1 MYSSLPFIIGFA
13 GLIAVW
19 AFSLPRNSRYR
30 MLPLVYL
37 IFGITVFFYS
47 FLRVFPEVLSS
58 LEGLFGDN
66 PQNKQFFILY
76 FNAGFIV
83 TFAVFMAFFRAG
95 GWACR
100 IVVRSQKKTKF
111 FAALKKICSNEAV
124 NGDYSR
130 SKDKKI
136 PFGYR
141 KGLQNKILMNP
152 EFKIWGIFL
161 NILALFF
168 IIASLVA
175 HVVAPQGLLDS
186 TVLKYPVLLTLTFMV
201 TGLYFSGLCR
211 ESRTKLTSE
220 DGSGGLSGKCGD
232 LYDSIG
238 KVFRCSILFASGLNS
253 NKAKYF
259 ADQSSLITDQRLV
272 AIIRATSGYFPRGF
286 SEMHRKLLEALWRGK
301 DLLVVAGMY
310 DEISPILFSGIQY
323 DIQRLNRIVVFTSSL
338 QGSRQR
344 KEEEAWLSRWLEDG
358 SIYSKNA
365 IAMVGFENFTG
376 QEDVLITSPHE
387 LLLKRLDSET
397 VREWVE
403 QVSKIIVL
411 NIDES
416 VFSNILPAASILRI
430 LRDICGEDLQMIYL
444 TDDYDASVKVVA
456 RAYLGG
462 HPEKYTFRGKKPES
476 YCYRFFDLNDSSNYL
491 TALGG
496 ISAYVAPENS
506 LAAFMLSSGV
516 YSVQLQG
523 FNKTAWNEFVSRMD
537 DVELGSLN
545 RGAYS
550 SNVEIRTRPMLGK
563 ISDAAIIISRD
574 DSYNLPLTLS
584 KTLES
589 SNDHLMAN
597 IFSPRYLLR
606 DYFLEYLDF
615 YLENPLQKFAP
626 LLSRDKTG
634 VALLVYERLLVEEM
648 DEKSIRQFVDSFF
661 YADELS
667 GATVDDNLR
676 AVFDYAYNKK
686 SDISSYFTIR
696 DEMVF
701 DDDAND
707 FVPVAKYKISR
718 QMSEDW
724 AMAHRLTFK
733 FKDPSGKTIKKA
745 FGHQIVQNCLP
756 GQVHCYNGEAYRIS
770 SINIAGKFVNV
781 EYVLPD
787 DERSYRHKVKI
798 ECHGCNEVLA
808 RENDG
813 KNAGSYYLDSTIEDC
828 FYSIKTEGYFEFSDG
843 VNLGENKYKYIPIND
858 PLTRTMIHGRRL
870 RWEISSLESLPLDVD
885 SKISFTFAI
894 LVKEMLQ
901 SMFPD
906 LHQYLHVIP
915 VRQPEI
921 AGDPVAENLQL
932 ATRVSALPEVEDIN
946 KIGGNLG
953 IGIEIFEDS
962 IVDMGLCRAIEAGK
976 SYLFEL
982 IEDYLLWYEKLDDK
996 PSCFLWYGQKSEPE
1010 VFRLKELREIISSLI
1025 DTRHQ
1030 TIRKRREAFAQRPI
1044 ITENSEFKCSFCGCP
1059 VSNEL
1064 VWGEKN
1070 GRKYC
1075 SVCEQSKWVKDEET
1089 YEQLIVEISSWM
1101 CRRFNLNG
1109 IIDSCHVHIVSPET
1123 LAKSVGTLHPCL
1135 GSAPRNLG
1143 VAVKEKSGIIRIYI
1157 ENMMPEYIAVS
1168 TIVHE
1173 LTHVWQFGD
1182 LDHSLSDISLSELEG
1197 HATWVEIAYL
1207 TEKGMG
1213 ASYVKRLA
1221 EATDKYGEGYRLIK
1235 QAIRGT
1241 GGDPFKYI
1249 SNLVPKV

>member
-1 MYSSLPFIIGFA
+1 MYNLIPFMIGFV

-19 AFSLPRNSRYR
+19 VFSLPRNRRYR
-30 MLPLVYL
+30 MRPFVYF
-37 IFGITVFFYS
+37 IFGITVFFYA
-47 FLRVFPEVLSS
+47 FMRIFPEVLSS
-58 LEGLFGDN
+58 LEEVFGGVF
-66 PQNKQFFILY
+66 QNKQIFILY

-83 TFAVFMAFFRAG
+83 IFAAFMAFARAG

-100 IVVRSQKKTKF
+100 RVIRFQKKSLIFIK
-111 FAALKKICSNEAV
+111 LKKICLNDAFTD
-124 NGDYSR
+124 DYSR
-130 SKDKKI
+130 SKEKKI

-141 KGLQNKILMNP
+141 KGLQNKILMDP

-161 NILALFF
+161 NTLALFF
-168 IIASLVA
+168 IVASLVA
-175 HVVAPQGLLDS
+175 HIVSQQGLLNS
-186 TVLKYPVLLTLTFMV
+186 TVLKYPVLLTLTFMI
-201 TGLYFSGLCR
+201 TGLYFSGTSK
-211 ESRTKLTSE
+211 ESRTKFTCE
-220 DGSGGLSGKCGD
+220 DGSGGLSGKCGE

-238 KVFRCSILFASGLNS
+238 NVFRSSILFASGLTRS
-253 NKAKYF
+253 KPKYL
-259 ADQSSLITDQRLV
+259 ADQSSLITDQRLA
-272 AIIRATSGYFPRGF
+272 AIIRSTSGYFPCGF
-286 SEMHRKLLEALWRGK
+286 SEMHRKLLEALWRGE
-301 DLLVVAGMY
+301 DLLVVSGMY
-310 DEISPILFSGIQY
+310 DEISPILFSGVQY

-338 QGSRQR
+338 HGSRQR
-344 KEEEAWLSRWLEDG
+344 QEEEAWLSRWLEDG
-358 SIYSKNA
+358 SVYSKNA

-462 HPEKYTFRGKKPES
+462 HPEKYTFRGKKPKS
-476 YCYRFFDLNDSSNYL
+476 YCYRFFDQNDSSNYL
-491 TALGG
+491 TAHGG
-496 ISAYVAPENS
+496 ISDYVAPENS
-506 LAAFMLSSGV
+506 LAAFMLASGV
-516 YSVQLQG
+516 HSVQLQG

-537 DVELGSLN
+537 DVETGSLN

-550 SNVEIRTRPMLGK
+550 SKVKIRTRPMLGK
-563 ISDAAIIISRD
+563 ISDAAIIVSRD
-574 DSYNLPLTLS
+574 DSYNLPLALS
-584 KTLES
+584 KTLGGA
-589 SNDHLMAN
+589 NDHLMAN

-615 YLENPLQKFAP
+615 FLDNPLQKLAP

-661 YADELS
+661 YADQLS

-745 FGHQIVQNCLP
+745 FGHQIVQNYLP

-770 SINIAGKFVNV
+770 SINRAGKFVNV

-813 KNAGSYYLDSTIEDC
+813 KSAGSYYLNSTIEDC

-843 VNLGENKYKYIPIND
+843 VNLGDNKYKYIPIND

-870 RWEISSLESLPLDVD
+870 RWEISSVESQPLDVD

-901 SMFPD
+901 TMFPD

-915 VRQPEI
+915 VRPPEFSD
-921 AGDPVAENLQL
+921 DPVAENLQL
-932 ATRVSALPEVEDIN
+932 ATRVSVLPEVEDVN

-962 IVDMGLCRAIEAGK
+962 IVDMGLCRALEAGK
-976 SYLFEL
+976 SHLFEL
-982 IEDYLLWYEKLDDK
+982 IEDYLLWYEILENKSD
-996 PSCFLWYGQKSEPE
+996 CFLWYGQESEPE
-1010 VFRLKELREIISSLI
+1010 VFKLKELREIISSLI
-1025 DTRHQ
+1025 ETRHQ
-1030 TIRKRREAFAQRPI
+1030 TIRKRREAFTCRSI
-1044 ITENSEFKCSFCGCP
+1044 VNDDGDSKCCFCACP
-1059 VSNEL
+1059 VSPDL
-1064 VWGEKN
+1064 VWKEKY

-1075 SVCEQSKWVKDEET
+1075 NACEQSKWVKDKKT
-1089 YEQLIVEISSWM
+1089 YEKRIVEISSWM
-1101 CRRFNLNG
+1101 CSKFNLDG
-1109 IIDSCHVHIVSPET
+1109 IIDSCHVHIVNPMT
-1123 LAKSVGTLHPCL
+1123 LAKCVGTLYNPYAELTPRSL
-1135 GSAPRNLG
+1135 GA
-1143 VAVKEKSGIIRIYI
+1143 AVREESGEMRIYI
-1157 ENMMPEYIAVS
+1157 ENMMPEYIALS

-1173 LTHVWQFGD
+1173 LTHVWQYNKLKD
-1182 LDHSLSDISLSELEG
+1182 SLSVIPLHVIEG
-1197 HATWVEIAYL
+1197 HATWMEIAYL

-1213 ASYVKRLA
+1213 SSYVKRLA
-1221 EATDKYGEGYRLIK
+1221 EADDLYGEGYRLINQK
-1235 QAIRGT
+1235 LSDQH
-1241 GGDPFKYI
+1241 GDPFKYI
-1249 SNLVPKV
+1249 GSLV